1 MKRLFENAVVLSL
14 LAVAGFDPLAVEAA
28 GKPNIVCVLAD
39 DLGYGDLGCY
49 GQKRIKTPHLDG
61 ISFLPALEGEAQ
73 DQHDCLYWEFPVR
86 GNLRQ
91 AIRRGEWKAVRL
103 DVGRAIEIFHLGKD
117 PREERDLAG
126 EHPEMVAEFGKLFRE
141 ARTESEHWPVE
152 W

>member
-28 GKPNIVCVLAD
+28 GKPNIVYVLAD

-49 GQKRIKTPHLDG
+49 GQKRIKTPRLDG
-61 ISFLPALEGEAQ
+61 ISFLPALEGQAQ
-73 DQHDCLYWEFPVR
+73 DQR

-126 EHPEMVAEFGKLFRE
+126 EHPEMVVEFEKLMRE